1 MQHNAV
7 RPSGSPAATG
17 KMEQLLLQSAFVPSL
32 EHATEFAWSAS
43 IARARGVYGF
53 NSMDAR
59 SRSFNLI
66 RAKLVALQRER
77 NWRMLGIVSATPGVG
92 KSFVSASL
100 AAAMSRDPRYSTTL
114 VDLDLRRGTI
124 KNIFG
129 IEPEFGL
136 AHYLESFDPGAVI
149 PAFRPQGEDLVIVP
163 SVPANLHSAE
173 LLASGRA
180 VQMLRALRASDERN
194 FFFFDLPPVYA
205 NDDAST
211 TLDHL
216 DGYLFVAEEGR
227 TTQQE
232 VESAIEMLGH
242 NRLAGVVLNKY
253 RGGLV
258 SEGRGIEERY
268 ASDYYARDEDEGA
281 G

>member
-1 MQHNAV
+1 MEDKPV
-7 RPSGSPAATG
+7 SPPGSPTSLG
-17 KMEQLLLQSAFVPSL
+17 KMEHSLSNSSLLPVLGR
-32 EHATEFAWSAS
+32 ATEFAWSAS
-43 IARARGVYGF
+43 IARSRGVYGF

-77 NWRMLGIVSATPGVG
+77 QWRMLGIVSATPGVG

-100 AAAMSRDPRYSTTL
+100 AAAMSRDPRFLTTL

-124 KNIFG
+124 GKIFG
-129 IEPEFGL
+129 IDLEVGLSDFFESLDPET
-136 AHYLESFDPGAVI
+136 VV

-163 SVPANLHSAE
+163 CVPANVHSAE

-180 VQMLRALRASDERN
+180 VQMLEAMRASDARN

-205 NDDAST
+205 NDDAAT
-211 TLDHL
+211 TLDLL
-216 DGYLFVAEEGR
+216 DGYVFIAEESR
-227 TTQQE
+227 TTRQE
-232 VESAIEMLGH
+232 VQSAVEMLGRE
-242 NRLAGVVLNKY
+242 RLAGVVINKY

-258 SEGRGIEERY
+258 SEGRGIEQRY
-268 ASDYYARDEDEGA
+268 ASDYYAQETGEA
-281 G
+281 IE